1 MGVEGIHGIARK
13 NRVSVNKIM
22 IMIMIMIV
30 HGILK

>member
-22 IMIMIMIV
+22 IMIMIV